1 MRKLEV
7 FLAFL
12 RTENIART
20 AEELDTAA
28 VSVHRALHTLEE
40 TIECP
45 LFIRKGRQLQPLPTA
60 REFAKYAVDL
70 ISMMHEAV
78 EETRRVGG
86 FRQKRMRLGSLYSLS
101 VRTVPNI
108 ILGMKY
114 RNPELE
120 FELVMG
126 SNRALL
132 EKLEENKLDAIVIA
146 TGGEEID
153 ERKNI
158 VIKLFDDDLFL
169 AAPSD
174 YQGREKD
181 ADLKDLHCAK
191 WVTLQ
196 EGFATFEG
204 FLDAFRQTRKTPEI
218 VAKVN
223 DIFSMVSFVQ
233 AGLGFALLPGRMRPV
248 FESTVKLITLAEPYR
263 IRQTI
268 SIVFKKT
275 HEHEANFLAL
285 AAEARMYGRRT
296 FGTPLPSAQPH

>member
-1 MRKLEV
+1 MFDDRLSLRKLEV

-12 RTENIART
+12 RTENIAKT
-20 AEELDTAA
+20 AEDLGTAA

-40 TIECP
+40 TIQCP
-45 LFIRKGRQLQPLPTA
+45 LFTRKGRQLQPLPTA
-60 REFAKYAVDL
+60 REFAKYAQDL
-70 ISMMHEAV
+70 IARMHEAV

-86 FRQKRMRLGSLYSLS
+86 FEQKRMRLGSLYSLS
-101 VRTVPNI
+101 VRTVPNL

-114 RNPELE
+114 RRPELE

-126 SNRALL
+126 SNKSLL
-132 EKLEENKLDAIVIA
+132 AKLEENKLDAIVIA
-146 TGGEEID
+146 TSGEEID

-174 YQGREKD
+174 YKGCKKD
-181 ADLKDLHCAK
+181 ADLKDLHFAK

-196 EGFATFEG
+196 EGFATLDG
-204 FLDAFRQTRKTPEI
+204 FVDAFRQTGKTPEI
-218 VAKVN
+218 VAK
-223 DIFSMVSFVQ
+223 
-233 AGLGFALLPGRMRPV
+233 AGLGFALLPGRMQPV

-268 SIVFKKT
+268 GIVFKKT

-285 AAEARMYGRRT
+285 AAEARMYGRSR
-296 FGTPLPSAQPH
+296 FGTPLPLPLPH